1 MFDDETV
8 ILGGM
13 GIGDDFRHHNVDFMV
28 EISGGQ
34 AAARLAD
41 RYEGRAPFDPERT
54 FDYLLHS
61 FKASGRA
68 ARRGSASRWPS
79 SGWR

>member
-41 RYEGRAPFDPERT
+41 RYEGRAAFDPEPTVRLPAAFVQRPAGAQRET
-54 FDYLLHS
+54 RR
-61 FKASGRA
+61 AGR
-68 ARRGSASRWPS
+68 S